1 MFATET
7 SPFYMHMKRY
17 TKSSILFIIRATAC
31 QHFAKQKRRLPLIFG
46 DLRQF
51 ADSVFVEKRQ
61 GGSPREKAS
70 FLLQKQLL

>member
-17 TKSSILFIIRATAC
+17 TKSIILFIIRATAC

-46 DLRQF
+46 DLSQF
-51 ADSVFVEKRQ
+51 AHSVFVKKRQ
-61 GGSPREKAS
+61 GGNPGEKAS
-70 FLLQKQLL
+70 FLLRGQLL